1 MNTNS
6 SNWIT
11 RYQILLFFLLTLAIS
26 WTIWIPATI
35 AKLHGETTI
44 VAPEGL
50 VGGIARWTPGFV
62 AILLSFLVF
71 GKIGIGKLFQA
82 IKIWRVGL
90 FWYIFALFFQII
102 IFYLG
107 MAVDA
112 LVGNLYEV
120 TSPLISVYGSQAVLM
135 APIVILFAFPGAFA
149 EELGWRGY
157 VLPRLQNNLNA
168 LLSSIVV
175 GIFWGAWHIPL
186 LIYFGDL
193 GATDFAGYLLAVVNF
208 IPVAILYTWIYNNTK
223 GSLLLVTLF
232 HIGQQLSNNLL
243 GTLPTYSDDILM
255 WIVAVVII
263 GIEGIGSLSRRL
275 PKQQIAT
282 EQSVPD
288 VWDSS
293 ARFASSIFLASSFSC
308 SQTESTPAQ
317 APRFANANRG
327 AGTFSQKLLD

>member
-1 MNTNS
+1 MKTNS

-11 RYQILLFFLLTLAIS
+11 RHQILLFFLLTLAIS

-35 AKLHGETTI
+35 AKLHGETT
-44 VAPEGL
+44 VLAPEGL
-50 VGGIARWTPGFV
+50 GGGIARWTPGLV

-90 FWYIFALFFQII
+90 FWYIFALFFQIV

-107 MAVDA
+107 KTFDS
-112 LVGNLYEV
+112 LLGNHYEV
-120 TSPLISVYGSQAVLM
+120 VSPLNSVYGSQAALM

-157 VLPRLQNNLNA
+157 VLQKLQNKLNA

-175 GIFWGAWHIPL
+175 AIFWGAWHIPL
-186 LIYFGDL
+186 LIYFGAL
-193 GATDFAGYLLAVVNF
+193 GANDFAGYLLAMVNF
-208 IPVAILYTWIYNNTK
+208 IPVAIIYTWIYNNTK

-243 GTLPTYSDDILM
+243 GVLPTYSDEALV
-255 WIVAVVII
+255 WIVAIVIVA
-263 GIEGIGSLSRRL
+263 IEGAESLSRR
-275 PKQQIAT
+275 AT
-282 EQSVPD
+282 KP
-288 VWDSS
+288 
-293 ARFASSIFLASSFSC
+293 LY
-308 SQTESTPAQ
+308 
-317 APRFANANRG
+317 
-327 AGTFSQKLLD
+327 AG

>member
-1 MNTNS
+1 MMNTNS

-11 RYQILLFFLLTLAIS
+11 RYQVFLFFLLTLAIS
-26 WTIWIPATI
+26 WAIWIPATI
-35 AKLHGETTI
+35 AILHGETT
-44 VAPEGL
+44 VLAPEGL

-62 AILLSFLVF
+62 ALLLSFLVF
-71 GKIGIGKLFQA
+71 GKIGVGRLFQA

-90 FWYIFALFFQII
+90 FWYIFALFFQMV

-107 MAVDA
+107 KTLDT
-112 LVGNLYEV
+112 LLGNSYEV
-120 TSPLISVYGSQAVLM
+120 ISPLNSVYGAQAALM

-193 GATDFAGYLLAVVNF
+193 GANDFAGYLLAVVNF

-243 GTLPTYSDDILM
+243 GTLPTYSEDILM
-255 WIVAVVII
+255 WIVAVLII
-263 GIEGIGSLSRRL
+263 SIGGIGSLSRPL
-275 PKQQIAT
+275 PKHQ
-282 EQSVPD
+282 E
-288 VWDSS
+288 
-293 ARFASSIFLASSFSC
+293 
-308 SQTESTPAQ
+308 
-317 APRFANANRG
+317 
-327 AGTFSQKLLD
+327 AG

>member
-11 RYQILLFFLLTLAIS
+11 RYQVFLFFLLTLAIS
-26 WTIWIPATI
+26 WAIWIPATI
-35 AKLHGETTI
+35 AKLHGETT
-44 VAPEGL
+44 VLAPEGL

-62 AILLSFLVF
+62 ALLLSFLVF
-71 GKIGIGKLFQA
+71 GKIGVGRLFQA

-90 FWYIFALFFQII
+90 FWYIFALFFQMV

-107 MAVDA
+107 KTLDT
-112 LVGNLYEV
+112 LLGNSYEV
-120 TSPLISVYGSQAVLM
+120 ISPLNSVYGAQAALM

-193 GATDFAGYLLAVVNF
+193 GANDFAGYLLAVVNF

-243 GTLPTYSDDILM
+243 GTLPTYSEDILM
-255 WIVAVVII
+255 WIVAVLII
-263 GIEGIGSLSRRL
+263 SIGGIGSHSRPL
-275 PKQQIAT
+275 PKHQ
-282 EQSVPD
+282 E
-288 VWDSS
+288 
-293 ARFASSIFLASSFSC
+293 
-308 SQTESTPAQ
+308 
-317 APRFANANRG
+317 
-327 AGTFSQKLLD
+327 AG

>member
-6 SNWIT
+6 SNLIA
-11 RYQILLFFLLTLAIS
+11 RYQISLFFLLTVAIS

-35 AKLHGETTI
+35 AKLHGEITI
-44 VAPEGL
+44 LAPEGL
-50 VGGIARWTPGFV
+50 VGGIARWTPGLV

-71 GKIGIGKLFQA
+71 GKISIGKLFQA

-90 FWYIFALFFQII
+90 FWYIFALFFQMV

-107 MAVDA
+107 KA
-112 LVGNLYEV
+112 LDTLLGSSYEV
-120 TSPLISVYGSQAVLM
+120 ISPLDSIYGSQAVFM

-193 GATDFAGYLLAVVNF
+193 GANDFAGYLLAVVNF

-223 GSLLLVTLF
+223 
-232 HIGQQLSNNLL
+232 
-243 GTLPTYSDDILM
+243 
-255 WIVAVVII
+255 
-263 GIEGIGSLSRRL
+263 
-275 PKQQIAT
+275 
-282 EQSVPD
+282 
-288 VWDSS
+288 
-293 ARFASSIFLASSFSC
+293 
-308 SQTESTPAQ
+308 
-317 APRFANANRG
+317 
-327 AGTFSQKLLD
+327 

>member
-11 RYQILLFFLLTLAIS
+11 RYQILLFFLLTLTIS
-26 WTIWIPATI
+26 WVIWIPATS
-35 AKLHGETTI
+35 AKLNGETSAL
-44 VAPEGL
+44 APEGFI
-50 VGGIARWTPGFV
+50 GGIARWTPGLV
-62 AILLSFLVF
+62 AILLSFLLFRKAGV
-71 GKIGIGKLFQA
+71 GYLFQA

-90 FWYIFALFFQII
+90 FWYIFALFFQMV
-102 IFYLG
+102 IFYFGKTLDTLLG
-107 MAVDA
+107 
-112 LVGNLYEV
+112 NSYEV
-120 TSPLISVYGSQAVLM
+120 ISPLNSVYGSQATLM

-175 GIFWGAWHIPL
+175 GIVWGAWHIPL

-193 GATDFAGYLLAVVNF
+193 GVNNFSGYLLAMVNF
-208 IPVAILYTWIYNNTK
+208 IPVAIIYTWIYNNTK

-255 WIVAVVII
+255 WIVAVVIV
-263 GIEGIGSLSRRL
+263 GVEGIGSLSRRL
-275 PKQQIAT
+275 PKRQ
-282 EQSVPD
+282 E
-288 VWDSS
+288 
-293 ARFASSIFLASSFSC
+293 
-308 SQTESTPAQ
+308 
-317 APRFANANRG
+317 
-327 AGTFSQKLLD
+327 AG